1 MSASTCRQDAA
12 VKDASQKHTYATYA
26 SLPAVDIK
34 NSLRVRF
41 RFIRCLLRPTVS
53 LFCSTK

>member
-41 RFIRCLLRPTVS
+41 IRCLLRPTVS